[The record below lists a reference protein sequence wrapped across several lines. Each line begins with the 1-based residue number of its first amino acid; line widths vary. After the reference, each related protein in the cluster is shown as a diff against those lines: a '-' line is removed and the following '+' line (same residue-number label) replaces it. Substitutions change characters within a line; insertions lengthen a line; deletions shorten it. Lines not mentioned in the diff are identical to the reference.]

1 MRKDIP
7 NIQQMSNLIIIYG
20 GKNKYFYT
28 FSNPKVSPTKIRR
41 TVLNMKCTVVV
52 IISYWNLKTDAWP
65 FSLKKHSWYLMI
77 WFISYGF
84 YDNVQTHLFKKK
96 YRWKSSI
103 QWCLSLY
110 CNILSMSNSK
120 KGSSS
125 INPRIL
131 PKNTFYTNVYQSYK
145 DNRIGIFKYH
155 YRYISPLLELFKL
168 FFVYISEFL
177 EERKMSNVIFRIKQ
191 QIRSSTL
198 NIWTVKFLSL
208 FFLETQQC

>member
-1 MRKDIP
+1 
-7 NIQQMSNLIIIYG
+7 
-20 GKNKYFYT
+20 
-28 FSNPKVSPTKIRR
+28 
-41 TVLNMKCTVVV
+41 MKCTVVV
-52 IISYWNLKTDAWP
+52 ILSYWALKNDAWP

-84 YDNVQTHLFKKK
+84 YDNVQIHLFKKVPI
-96 YRWKSSI
+96 KSSI

-110 CNILSMSNSK
+110 CTILSMSKSK

-131 PKNTFYTNVYQSYK
+131 PKNTFYTTVYQSYK

-177 EERKMSNVIFRIKQ
+177 EERNMSNVIFRIKQ
-191 QIRSSTL
+191 QIRSSAL
-198 NIWTVKFLSL
+198 NIWTDKFLSL

>member
-84 YDNVQTHLFKKK
+84 YDNVQTHLFKKSTDEK
-96 YRWKSSI
+96 ARSNDA
-103 QWCLSLY
+103 CLSTVISY
-110 CNILSMSNSK
+110 QWATAK
-120 KGSSS
+120 KA
-125 INPRIL
+125 L
-131 PKNTFYTNVYQSYK
+131 LQSTQEFFQK
-145 DNRIGIFKYH
+145 TLFTQM
-155 YRYISPLLELFKL
+155 YIRATKTIE
-168 FFVYISEFL
+168 
-177 EERKMSNVIFRIKQ
+177 
-191 QIRSSTL
+191 
-198 NIWTVKFLSL
+198 
-208 FFLETQQC
+208 

>member
-7 NIQQMSNLIIIYG
+7 KIQQMSNLIIIYG

-28 FSNPKVSPTKIRR
+28 FSNPKVSPTNIRF

-52 IISYWNLKTDAWP
+52 ILSYWTLKNDAWP

-84 YDNVQTHLFKKK
+84 YDNVQIHLFKKVPI
-96 YRWKSSI
+96 KSSI

-110 CNILSMSNSK
+110 CNILSMSKSK

-131 PKNTFYTNVYQSYK
+131 PKTLFTQL
-145 DNRIGIFKYH
+145 
-155 YRYISPLLELFKL
+155 YIRATKTIE
-168 FFVYISEFL
+168 
-177 EERKMSNVIFRIKQ
+177 
-191 QIRSSTL
+191 
-198 NIWTVKFLSL
+198 
-208 FFLETQQC
+208 